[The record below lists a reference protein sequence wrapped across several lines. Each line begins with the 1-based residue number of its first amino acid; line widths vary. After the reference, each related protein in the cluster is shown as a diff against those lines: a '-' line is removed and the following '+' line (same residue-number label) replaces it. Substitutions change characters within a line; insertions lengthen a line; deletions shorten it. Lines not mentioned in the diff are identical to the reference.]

1 MRKAV
6 FFDIDGTL
14 WDRSNKI
21 PESTVRAI
29 NELKA
34 GGNPV
39 FICSGRTRGYIT
51 DPGLLSLGFDG
62 IVSGCGTMVE
72 YKGEI
77 RSYFRIERE
86 LAIRTVATVRH
97 YGMRPILEGKDYL
110 YLDKHEFSEDPYGK
124 KLFRELGDRAR
135 SIDGEEGNWEISKLS
150 CDTDGNDTSQC
161 FSELSAY
168 YGFIVH
174 NSRIVEMVPLGFDKG
189 RGILKACEIMGIS
202 PEDTVAV
209 GDSVNDLDMFHA
221 AGFSVA
227 MGSGTAEARE
237 AADMV
242 TDGLYD
248 DGIYN
253 AMRRLGLI

>member
-51 DPGLLSLGFDG
+51 DTGLLSLGFDG

-97 YGMRPILEGKDYL
+97 
-110 YLDKHEFSEDPYGK
+110 
-124 KLFRELGDRAR
+124 
-135 SIDGEEGNWEISKLS
+135 
-150 CDTDGNDTSQC
+150 
-161 FSELSAY
+161 
-168 YGFIVH
+168 
-174 NSRIVEMVPLGFDKG
+174 
-189 RGILKACEIMGIS
+189 
-202 PEDTVAV
+202 
-209 GDSVNDLDMFHA
+209 
-221 AGFSVA
+221 
-227 MGSGTAEARE
+227 
-237 AADMV
+237 
-242 TDGLYD
+242 
-248 DGIYN
+248 
-253 AMRRLGLI
+253 